1 MRILI
6 TGGSGFLG
14 GHLVECLIKAGHK
27 CTIYDFE
34 KPNFDIT
41 KASFIKGDIL
51 DEIKIGKALNS
62 IDIIYHFAGEA
73 DISNSNKFPNSAVE
87 NNILATSK
95 LLNLA
100 VKKKIKRFIF
110 ASTVYVYSEQG
121 GVYRTTKQA
130 CELLIENYKN
140 IFNLDFTILRF
151 GSLYGPRANNF
162 NWLKN
167 VISNF
172 KKNKNIMRETSGNE
186 LRNYIHVIDAA
197 KLSMKAMNTKY
208 KNKYLMLTGSQTIS
222 VKELLFLLKEI
233 SGSTS
238 KIIFKNNK
246 NTGDHYMITPFSFK
260 PRMATKI
267 KNDDEIDLGQGLY
280 DLIF

>member
-14 GHLVECLIKAGHK
+14 GHLVECLINAGHK

-100 VKKKIKRFIF
+100 VKKRLNVLYLLVQFMST
-110 ASTVYVYSEQG
+110 ASKAVY
-121 GVYRTTKQA
+121 
-130 CELLIENYKN
+130 IER
-140 IFNLDFTILRF
+140 L
-151 GSLYGPRANNF
+151 
-162 NWLKN
+162 
-167 VISNF
+167 
-172 KKNKNIMRETSGNE
+172 NK
-186 LRNYIHVIDAA
+186 HV
-197 KLSMKAMNTKY
+197 SC
-208 KNKYLMLTGSQTIS
+208 
-222 VKELLFLLKEI
+222 
-233 SGSTS
+233 
-238 KIIFKNNK
+238 
-246 NTGDHYMITPFSFK
+246 
-260 PRMATKI
+260 
-267 KNDDEIDLGQGLY
+267 
-280 DLIF
+280 